1 MKASSIL
8 AGLSAY
14 AFTVLSQAKANRVVA
29 GNAPSPTYTLYKTSA
44 LGAASLDG
52 SPTAFYFMPSATGS
66 DDWMF
71 YTQGGGWCTSV
82 EGCYNRTLTI
92 LGSSTQLPDTMTD
105 RGGLLSSDCA
115 VSPLCNYNKVFA
127 VYTDGASFSG
137 MRKDPLPVPN
147 HNTTLMFR
155 GRANLDSIVHAV
167 KRNVMGAKVTFA
179 TARNVIYTGC
189 SAGGLAVYAHAD
201 YLSTLLAPR
210 TGTYAAIP
218 MSVRVNCNGGA
229 VWGGGQIG

>member
-1 MKASSIL
+1 M
-8 AGLSAY
+8 AG
-14 AFTVLSQAKANRVVA
+14 
-29 GNAPSPTYTLYKTSA
+29 PTYKLYKTSA

-52 SPTAFYFMPSATGS
+52 SPAAFYFMPSQTDS
-66 DDWMF
+66 DDWLL

-82 EGCYNRTLTI
+82 ESCYGRSLDV
-92 LGSSTQLPDTMTD
+92 LGSSTKLPATLNDV
-105 RGGLLSSDCA
+105 GGVMSSDCT
-115 VSPLCNYNKVFA
+115 VSPLCNYNKVYA

-137 MRKDPLPVPN
+137 MLQDPLPVPGQN
-147 HNTTLMFR
+147 VSLMFR
-155 GRANLDSIVHAV
+155 GRANLDSIVDAV

-218 MSVRVNCNGGA
+218 ISVRGLR
-229 VWGGGQIG
+229 

>member
-1 MKASSIL
+1 MKASSLL
-8 AGLSAY
+8 AGLSAC
-14 AFTVLSQAKANRVVA
+14 AFFVLSQASAPGAVA
-29 GNAPSPTYTLYKTSA
+29 GPTYKLYKTSA

-52 SPTAFYFMPSATGS
+52 SPAAFYFMPSQTDS
-66 DDWMF
+66 DDWAF
-71 YTQGGGWCTSV
+71 YLQGGGWCTSV

-92 LGSSTQLPDTMTD
+92 LGSSTQLSATASDI
-105 RGGLLSSDCA
+105 GGVMSSDCT

-137 MRKDPLPVPN
+137 MLQDPLPVPD

-155 GRANLDSIVHAV
+155 GRANLDAIVDAV